1 MKWRAAV
8 DRATAPLGLSHA
20 HYSLLGSLL
29 SMQSSGRMP
38 SQRELADYC
47 GLEPL
52 YVSKLARTL
61 DQAGLINRVPNPADT
76 RAVQLSLTD
85 RGKEVTSRAITIVQ
99 QLMDHLLQPLGGLNG
114 QQTAEFSRELAV
126 LLDVPHCAPAKELM
140 MTDSPAP
147 MLNPQITGKAE
158 RALGAILDR
167 LLART
172 GTSFPQWTILAVT
185 AAKGGSAGR
194 DQLVAAIADGK
205 IPESAVLTA
214 ISELTAAQ
222 LLETGL
228 EQQIQFT
235 EAGRARHRQI
245 QTAIEEITSRIF
257 DFPADDLATAGRV
270 LTTVASRAS
279 TELASV

>member
-1 MKWRAAV
+1 
-8 DRATAPLGLSHA
+8 
-20 HYSLLGSLL
+20 
-29 SMQSSGRMP
+29 
-38 SQRELADYC
+38 
-47 GLEPL
+47 
-52 YVSKLARTL
+52 
-61 DQAGLINRVPNPADT
+61 
-76 RAVQLSLTD
+76 
-85 RGKEVTSRAITIVQ
+85 
-99 QLMDHLLQPLGGLNG
+99 
-114 QQTAEFSRELAV
+114 
-126 LLDVPHCAPAKELM
+126 

-147 MLNPQITGKAE
+147 MLNPKITGKAE

-172 GTSFPQWTILAVT
+172 GTSFTQWTVLAVT

-222 LLETGL
+222 LLEIGL
-228 EQQIQFT
+228 EQQVQLT
-235 EAGRARHRQI
+235 ETGRARHRQI
-245 QTAIEEITSRIF
+245 QAAVEEITSRIF
-257 DFPADDLATAGRV
+257 DFPADELATAGRV